1 MPESRT
7 AKKHMLHNSF
17 ETKGLPRA
25 AICNEQQSLVILHE
39 KQQCTLVNMLD
50 SITSLP
56 HLCSHLQHNNH
67 REFTC
72 CQLYIISSILIMF
85 PDTKQNVCYQ
95 NLSALFWCGQPSGY
109 QSLFHTFSVTMSIFL
124 TPTVLSVSLVSSLFD
139 KTPQH

>member
-39 KQQCTLVNMLD
+39 KQQCILVNMLD

-67 REFTC
+67 RVHLLSTVHHFFNSHHVPRHQIKC
-72 CQLYIISSILIMF
+72 VLS
-85 PDTKQNVCYQ
+85 

-109 QSLFHTFSVTMSIFL
+109 QSLFHTFSATMSIFL

-139 KTPQH
+139 

>member
-1 MPESRT
+1 MEKLPESRT

-67 REFTC
+67 HEFTC
-72 CQLYIISSILIMF
+72 CQPHTISSILITCFQTPNKM
-85 PDTKQNVCYQ
+85 CAM
-95 NLSALFWCGQPSGY
+95 SALFWCGQPSGY

-139 KTPQH
+139 

>member
-56 HLCSHLQHNNH
+56 NLCTHLQHNNH
-67 REFTC
+67 HEFTC

-109 QSLFHTFSVTMSIFL
+109 QSLSHIFCQNVHLSYTHSTFSVTSIQ
-124 TPTVLSVSLVSSLFD
+124 FD
-139 KTPQH
+139 